1 MLSERELRPVWYG
14 NTPPSLFLR
23 VLAGL
28 YGSLAAARRQA
39 YRRRWLRAT
48 RLPVPVIVV
57 GNISVGGTGK
67 TPLTLALIEALRSQG
82 FAPGVVSRGY
92 GGNAKK
98 PLLLDSQSIASDVGD
113 EPMLIAGSSGAPV
126 AIGHD
131 RVAAARLL
139 LSAAQVDVLIADDG
153 LQHYKLARDVEI
165 CVIDGARRFGNAR
178 LLPAGPLRE
187 PVERLDS
194 VDFRVCNGA
203 DPQAGEFA
211 MTLHGDIAV
220 ALADRSICRPLGEFR
235 GTSVH
240 AVAGIGHPARFFAQ
254 LRAAGLQVIEHSFA
268 DHHPFHAADL
278 DFGDLLPVL
287 MTEKDAIK
295 CQAFADARHWSVPVH
310 AALPSEFFD
319 AVVARLR
326 TGITR
331 PQVSTSGD

>member
-39 YRRRWLRAT
+39 YRRRWLRVT
-48 RLPVPVIVV
+48 QLPVPVIVV

-67 TPLTLALIEALRSQG
+67 TPLTLALIEELRLRG
-82 FAPGVVSRGY
+82 FVPGVVSRGY
-92 GGNAKK
+92 GGKAKK
-98 PLLLDSQSIASDVGD
+98 PVLLDSQSIASDVGD
-113 EPMLIAGSSGAPV
+113 EPMLIADTSGAPV
-126 AIGHD
+126 AIGHN
-131 RVAAARLL
+131 RVASARLV
-139 LSAAQVDVLIADDG
+139 LSAARVDVLIADDG
-153 LQHYKLARDVEI
+153 LQHYRLSRDVEI
-165 CVIDGARRFGNAR
+165 CVIDGERRFGNAR

-203 DPQAGEFA
+203 APQAGEFA
-211 MTLHGDIAV
+211 MILHGDIAV

-254 LRAAGLQVIEHSFA
+254 LRAAGVQVIEHPFA
-268 DHHPFHAADL
+268 DHHAFRAADL
-278 DFGDLLPVL
+278 DFGDTLPVL
-287 MTEKDAIK
+287 MTDKDAVK
-295 CQAFADARHWSVPVH
+295 CRAFADARLWSVPVR
-310 AALPSEFFD
+310 ATLSTEFFD
-319 AVVARLR
+319 AVAARLR
-326 TGITR
+326 TGIAKG
-331 PQVSTSGD
+331 QVPTSRD